1 MPSRH
6 SHPIDERLEDVEQ
19 RLREVRRSL
28 KSLARSGRPLPI
40 SPPRQVGPAPGR
52 ASVSGDLPP
61 PRPSGP
67 TMVPSDRH
75 RFHRYFASAS
85 FPPGLPP
92 KEERRLRR
100 NKILLIVLAS
110 GFLIWILYHVLAS

>member
-1 MPSRH
+1 MPSRR

-28 KSLARSGRPLPI
+28 KSLARSGRPLPV

-52 ASVSGDLPP
+52 AAVSGDPPP
-61 PRPSGP
+61 PRPAGP
-67 TMVPSDRH
+67 TMVPGDRH

-100 NKILLIVLAS
+100 NKIVLIALAS
-110 GFLIWILYHVLAS
+110 AFLAWILYRALAS

>member
-1 MPSRH
+1 M
-6 SHPIDERLEDVEQ
+6 
-19 RLREVRRSL
+19 
-28 KSLARSGRPLPI
+28 KSLARSGRPLPV

-52 ASVSGDLPP
+52 ASVSGDPP
-61 PRPSGP
+61 PAVRPSGP
-67 TMVPSDRH
+67 TMVPGDRH

-100 NKILLIVLAS
+100 NKIMLIALAS
-110 GFLIWILYHVLAS
+110 AFLVWILYRALAS